1 VAVHKKQ
8 IRSST
13 PLGRKLLDRHSVE
26 ASQLLQL
33 RQWSALPREPLELRY
48 SEVQLQHHLQAEV
61 YLEAQHLP
69 LLVDCLAQHHKA
81 NQMQQ
86 PNQQDPSLVVEARQ
100 LLDHCSEE
108 LLALSQQYLDHY
120 SAVHRLR

>member
-1 VAVHKKQ
+1 M
-8 IRSST
+8 
-13 PLGRKLLDRHSVE
+13 E

-69 LLVDCLAQHHKA
+69 PLVDCLAQHHKA